1 MGIAVGALQFL
12 MEEGAAR
19 PWSGEVLTLGRQLTA
34 VTRRACARVA
44 RESGLPTHTRK
55 TVCDDD
61 DILSDVE
68 LFEEL
73 GFSRLLAL
81 DANPY
86 EKPDIVHDLNHA
98 EIPQDL
104 IGRFD
109 LVFDG
114 GTLEHVFDVANA
126 LRTVC
131 RFTKPGGRVVHL
143 NPLSNCV
150 DHGFYSFSPILF
162 ADFYAANNW
171 VIRRLAIARFEC
183 DPATDPWEIRDYRPD
198 EFSRLG
204 ALPSGTHFLL
214 TCVESKSDSTYEV
227 VPQQSY
233 YAQVWTE

>member
-1 MGIAVGALQFL
+1 MVRPSSHAGS
-12 MEEGAAR
+12 AA
-19 PWSGEVLTLGRQLTA
+19 PTA
-34 VTRRACARVA
+34 VTRAPLRAGARVRVSFHA
-44 RESGLPTHTRK
+44 AQTPFATTMTALRR
-55 TVCDDD
+55 
-61 DILSDVE
+61 E

-73 GFSRLLAL
+73 GFVGLLAL

-98 EIPQDL
+98 EIPEDL

-198 EFSRLG
+198 EFPATRC
-204 ALPSGTHFLL
+204 PSFRHSLL
-214 TCVESKSDSTYEV
+214 TYLRRVEERFNLWSRSTAV
-227 VPQQSY
+227 VLRPSVDRVIA
-233 YAQVWTE
+233 YAHARDCETN